1 MSAASTLLLVG
12 CAHTDTR
19 LTPPSAVASREF
31 RLQAYLATLQIGMTA
46 QDAQR
51 ELDRCGCIP
60 FSTVSSV
67 VSHRA
72 YYLCFDGSS
81 ITLQYDA
88 HDKLVGWESAKG
100 QKVPLNPLEPTATV
114 P

>member
-1 MSAASTLLLVG
+1 MFSFMLAVTTLLLVG

-19 LTPPSAVASREF
+19 PTPPSVAASREF
-31 RLQAYLATLQIGMTA
+31 HLQAYLATLHTGMTA

-72 YYLCFDGSS
+72 YYFCFDGSS

-88 HDKLVGWESAKG
+88 HEKLVSWSGKKG
-100 QKVPLNPLEPTATV
+100 
-114 P
+114 